1 MLKVTDVKKTFFK
14 GTVNEK
20 KAIRGISL
28 TLNDGDFC
36 TVIGSNGAGKST
48 LLNLIAGALIP
59 DEGLIEIDGK
69 DVTRMPEYKRAKYIG
84 RVFQDPMKGT
94 AAGMQLQENLMLADR
109 RGLCHRLRW
118 AFTPSREQHYQNL
131 VARLGLGLENRM
143 TARIGLFSGG
153 QRQAV
158 TLLMATMRRPEVLLL
173 DEPTAALD
181 PKTAETVLNL
191 VNQIV
196 TEQKLT
202 TLMITHNMRDALRLG
217 NRLIMMNDGKIIA
230 DYNAEQKKELTIDM
244 LLRKFEEVTDDVSD
258 RMMLGGK

>member
-1 MLKVTDVKKTFFK
+1 MLKLENVYKTFFP
-14 GTVNEK
+14 GSPNEK
-20 KAIRGISL
+20 KALQGVSF
-28 TLNDGDFC
+28 TLEDGDFA

-48 LLNLIAGALIP
+48 VLNSIAGVFP
-59 DEGLIEIDGK
+59 IDSGRIIIGDT
-69 DVTRMPEYKRAKYIG
+69 DVTKMPEHKRARFIG

-118 AFTPSREQHYQNL
+118 AFTPSREQYYQNL

>member
-1 MLKVTDVKKTFFK
+1 MLKVTDIKKTFFK

-118 AFTPSREQHYQNL
+118 AFTPSREQYYQNL

>member
-20 KAIRGISL
+20 KAIRGSSL

-118 AFTPSREQHYQNL
+118 AFTPSREQYYQNL

-258 RMMLGGK
+258 RMMLGRK

>member
-48 LLNLIAGALIP
+48 LLNLIAGAFIP

-118 AFTPSREQHYQNL
+118 AFTPSREKYYQNL

>member
-48 LLNLIAGALIP
+48 MLNLIAGALIP

-69 DVTRMPEYKRAKYIG
+69 DVTRMSEYKRAKYIG

-118 AFTPSREQHYQNL
+118 AFTPSREQYYQNL

>member
-20 KAIRGISL
+20 KAIRGSSL

-118 AFTPSREQHYQNL
+118 AFTPSREQYYQNL

>member
-118 AFTPSREQHYQNL
+118 AFTPSREQYYQNL

-230 DYNAEQKKELTIDM
+230 DYNAEQKKELTIGM

>member
-69 DVTRMPEYKRAKYIG
+69 DVTRMPGYKRAKYIG
-84 RVFQDPMKGT
+84 RVFQNPMKGT

-118 AFTPSREQHYQNL
+118 AFTPSREQYYQNL

>member
-84 RVFQDPMKGT
+84 RVFKDPMKGT

-118 AFTPSREQHYQNL
+118 AFTPSREQYYQNL

-230 DYNAEQKKELTIDM
+230 DYNEEQKKELTIDM